1 MPKREDKPDTVVYA
15 AREPGI
21 HLNGRLEVQED
32 LIWLNAR
39 DNKEQLVSVQL
50 QVKDKI
56 RVQTF
61 ILSKTLPEIQYITPQ
76 TATLGFSSRFRN
88 HIQGLLLQPYIVS
101 GGKPALLGVI
111 YLTYARCLLY
121 GNIRNDSKQPQYLK
135 LKPPPEYV
143 KGWSH
148 A

>member
-61 ILSKTLPEIQYITPQ
+61 ILSKTLPVHHTSDSDAGIQLQIQ
-76 TATLGFSSRFRN
+76 ESHSRLALTALYCQWWETSPSRGDLSDLCQMSTLWK
-88 HIQGLLLQPYIVS
+88 H
-101 GGKPALLGVI
+101 K
-111 YLTYARCLLY
+111 
-121 GNIRNDSKQPQYLK
+121 K
-135 LKPPPEYV
+135 
-143 KGWSH
+143 
-148 A
+148 